1 MRFSTISASAILAT
15 VASAAAVEPA
25 PQPITS
31 ETVFELLSLRSASD
45 VHFRWVNAVEDRL
58 WLHREAETGAGCD
71 RPTDGNAQ
79 FRLIDGNL
87 FLYSTSYPQQQ
98 MWCDRSGMGQ
108 GITGYTTGVQPL
120 PSRNGERGPWVVDG
134 NNTLTMQFSNGFYA
148 CPQDKF
154 YRIWT
159 DSGVT
164 SPGQS
169 EGCLFVTLR
178 AVPVSQ
184 PNSCLYS
191 SAPVPPSS

>member
-1 MRFSTISASAILAT
+1 MRFSAVSASAILAA
-15 VASAAAVEPA
+15 VASAAPVEPA

-31 ETVFELLSLRSASD
+31 ETVFELLSQSPNHDAHLGR
-45 VHFRWVNAVEDRL
+45 VNAVENGL
-58 WLHREAETGAGCD
+58 WLHRGAETGAGCD

-87 FLYSTSYPQQQ
+87 FLYSTSYRQQQ

-108 GITGYTTGVQPL
+108 GVTGYTTGVQPV
-120 PSRNGERGPWVVDG
+120 PSRNAERGPWVVDG
-134 NNTLTMQFSNGFYA
+134 NNTLTMKFSSGFYA
-148 CPQDKF
+148 CPEDKF
-154 YRIWT
+154 YRLWT

-164 SPGQS
+164 NPGNG
-169 EGCLFVTLR
+169 EGCLFVSLR

-191 SAPVPPSS
+191 DRVPPSS